1 MSNRVMWSGR
11 FKEIANDQTLAF
23 SSSLSVDRRMAWY
36 DIVGS
41 IAHARMLAKQ
51 GILPK
56 SDVQLMVGGLH
67 DLMEELE
74 TGDFRFSDKLEDVH
88 TNVEFRLTERIGEAG
103 ARLHTARSR
112 NDQVATDFRMFLR
125 DYTLETCSLIA
136 NLQKVLIAK
145 AEEHLDTIMP
155 GFTHM
160 QHAQP
165 VTLAH
170 HLLAHLAR
178 LQRDLERCLDSYQR
192 LNVCPLGSA
201 ALAGTT
207 FPIDR
212 EYVARSLGFKSPC
225 ENSMDGVSD
234 RDFAAEYGF
243 VAALCMM
250 HLSSICEEIVIWSS
264 PEFGFV
270 EVSDAFA
277 TGSSIMPQKKNPD
290 VAELVRGRSSVA
302 LGELTALLTMLKAL
316 PLTYNRDLQE
326 DKARVFALADTL
338 TSCLTITASMISTSK
353 YDKDRMLSACLKGYL
368 NATEL
373 ADYLV
378 VKGIPFRHAHEI
390 TGKVVRYAIE
400 KDANLQNLTIKE
412 LQGFSS
418 VIKKDVFKVLS
429 VKSCVDRRTSYG
441 GTAPS
446 AVREQLGK
454 ARSVSLSA
462 EKRAEAE
469 SRKLKSAYSKLL
481 APA

>member
-1 MSNRVMWSGR
+1 V
-11 FKEIANDQTLAF
+11 LA
-23 SSSLSVDRRMAWY
+23 
-36 DIVGS
+36 
-41 IAHARMLAKQ
+41 
-51 GILPK
+51 
-56 SDVQLMVGGLH
+56 
-67 DLMEELE
+67 
-74 TGDFRFSDKLEDVH
+74 T
-88 TNVEFRLTERIGEAG
+88 
-103 ARLHTARSR
+103 
-112 NDQVATDFRMFLR
+112 
-125 DYTLETCSLIA
+125 
-136 NLQKVLIAK
+136 K
-145 AEEHLDTIMP
+145 AEEHVDTIMP

-170 HLLAHLAR
+170 HLLAHVAR

-212 EYVARSLGFKSPC
+212 AYVARSLGFRAPC

-250 HLSSICEEIVIWSS
+250 HLSSLCEEIVLWSS

-290 VAELVRGRSSVA
+290 VAELVRGRSSIA
-302 LGELTALLTMLKAL
+302 LGELTALLTMMKAL

-338 TSCLTITASMISTSK
+338 TSCLSITASMISTSK
-353 YDKDRMLSACLKGYL
+353 YDKDRMLAACQKGYL

-390 TGKVVRYAIE
+390 TGKVVSYAIE
-400 KDANLQNLTIKE
+400 RDVKLQDLTIKE
-412 LQGFSS
+412 MRGFSN
-418 VIKKDVFKVLS
+418 VIQKDVFKMLS
-429 VKSCVDRRTSYG
+429 VKSCVERRTSYG

-446 AVREQLGK
+446 PVREQLHR
-454 ARSVSLSA
+454 ARSASLRA
-462 EKRAEAE
+462 EKKADAEA
-469 SRKLKSAYSKLL
+469 RRLKEAYSKLL

>member
-1 MSNRVMWSGR
+1 
-11 FKEIANDQTLAF
+11 
-23 SSSLSVDRRMAWY
+23 
-36 DIVGS
+36 
-41 IAHARMLAKQ
+41 MLAKQ

-56 SDVQLMVGGLH
+56 SDVHSMVNGLH
-67 DLMEELE
+67 DLLEELE
-74 TGDFRFSDKLEDVH
+74 TGDFRFSEKLEDVH
-88 TNVEFRLTERIGEAG
+88 TNVEFRLTERIGETG

-136 NLQKVLIAK
+136 NLQKVLITK
-145 AEEHLDTIMP
+145 AEEHVDTVMP

-170 HLLAHLAR
+170 HLLAHVAR
-178 LQRDLERCLDSYQR
+178 LQRDLERCLDSYPR

-212 EYVARSLGFKSPC
+212 NYVARSLGFKAPC

-250 HLSSICEEIVIWSS
+250 HLSSLCEEIVLWSS

-302 LGELTALLTMLKAL
+302 LGELTSLLTMMKAL

-326 DKARVFALADTL
+326 DKARVFAIADTL
-338 TSCLTITASMISTSK
+338 TSCLSIAASMVATLK
-353 YDKDRMLSACLKGYL
+353 YDRDRMLTACSKGHL

-390 TGKVVRYAIE
+390 TGKAVRHAIE
-400 KDANLQNLTIKE
+400 KDFGLQDLTLKE
-412 LQGFSS
+412 LRGFSN
-418 VIKKDVFKVLS
+418 VIQKDVFKALS
-429 VKSCVDRRTSYG
+429 VQSCVERRTSYG

-446 AVREQLGK
+446 VVREQLRR
-454 ARSVSLSA
+454 ARSASLAGERKA
-462 EKRAEAE
+462 EMESKR
-469 SRKLKSAYSKLL
+469 LKTAYSKLL
-481 APA
+481 APS